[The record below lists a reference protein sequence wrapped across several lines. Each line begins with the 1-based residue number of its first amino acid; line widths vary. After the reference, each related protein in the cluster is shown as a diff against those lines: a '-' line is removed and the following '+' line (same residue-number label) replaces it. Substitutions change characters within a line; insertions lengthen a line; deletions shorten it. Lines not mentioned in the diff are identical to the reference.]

1 MEIQTVTKEKFN
13 KLVET
18 NFTSGMVMMIIDQL
32 EFLRGSYNMREKQ
45 ILMNVLKQFDKML
58 KGANFDKD
66 QSEHLQSISDALHNE
81 VYEVKKEYRKQI
93 SKHFEIVG

>member
-1 MEIQTVTKEKFN
+1 MEKTQITKEQFN
-13 KLVET
+13 KLVES

-32 EFLRGSYNMREKQ
+32 EFLRGAYNMREKQ
-45 ILMNVLKQFDKML
+45 ILMNVLKQFEKML
-58 KGANFDKD
+58 KGANFDED

-93 SKHFEIVG
+93 SGHFEIV